1 MGTDDEDLTDQHHQQ
16 SDLRDDEIAEKMEN
30 GAESEI
36 SNSEVDDFGNQ
47 QNQNQAHVEED
58 DEEASVVS
66 EDEPPRRSSR
76 AAANTRDSRPT
87 RSLRNRS
94 IGY

>member
-1 MGTDDEDLTDQHHQQ
+1 
-16 SDLRDDEIAEKMEN
+16 MEN

-47 QNQNQAHVEED
+47 QNQNHGHLEDED

-76 AAANTRDSRPT
+76 AAANNRDRPT